1 MNSGRLRFLERQS
14 ALLKLNPKPNNWP
27 PIGARGLTP
36 SRVVARKQRPGCP
49 PGLLGCSTFNDEFS
63 VVRRH
68 LSFERLI
75 AERARVSH
83 DISNIANGID
93 DMLAMV
99 AARQITSDHADC
111 VVAQCREEHR
121 MLGDRLELL
130 DAAIAECGKF

>member
-1 MNSGRLRFLERQS
+1 MRF
-14 ALLKLNPKPNNWP
+14 A
-27 PIGARGLTP
+27 
-36 SRVVARKQRPGCP
+36 
-49 PGLLGCSTFNDEFS
+49 

-68 LSFERLI
+68 LSLERLI

-83 DISNIANGID
+83 DIANIASGIE

-99 AARQITSDHADC
+99 AARQITSDQADC